1 MKTEKKKPTTIVMVN
16 YNMIIGKKGNY
27 TFITY
32 YEVVITIVWHYKI
45 DMVIIK

>member
-1 MKTEKKKPTTIVMVN
+1 MVN
-16 YNMIIGKKGNY
+16 YNMIIGKKDNY
-27 TFITY
+27 TFIIY